1 MSGRKNISERRILI
15 YSALLTLGFAVGGIV
30 LGNWVGSM
38 VIIFDGAYS
47 LVSLA
52 LTLLSLLAATL
63 MARPNSKRFP
73 HGLAALEPIVI
84 AIKAAVILGL
94 VCISIYSAI
103 ISVFEGG
110 REIDTSVATL
120 FGLINVIGCAFGWA
134 LVANKNKKLGSGLI
148 AAEIKQWQMD
158 TLISVAVLLGFV
170 VAWLLLQTSLSAYAV
185 YADPVMMLL
194 MAGYFLKVPAVMLK
208 EALSELLHMSANN
221 SLCNEVH
228 QCVTEVPSN
237 NAVDLTVSSVTKVGN
252 ELRIDIDMHIEEQ
265 IKIAPKDIEITRN
278 QLAKKLKH
286 LPYKCQLNLS
296 LVV

>member
-1 MSGRKNISERRILI
+1 MSGRKNTSERRILI

-47 LVSLA
+47 LISLA

-63 MARPNSKRFP
+63 MARPCSKRFP

-84 AIKAAVILGL
+84 AIKATVILGL

-103 ISVFEGG
+103 NAVFSGG
-110 REIDTSVATL
+110 REIDTSIATL

-134 LVANKNKKLGSGLI
+134 MVAKKNKDIGSGLI
-148 AAEIKQWQMD
+148 AAEVKQWQMD

-170 VAWLLLQTSLSAYAV
+170 TAWMMLQTSLSAYAV

-208 EALSELLHMSANN
+208 EAVSELLHMSADK
-221 SLCNEVH
+221 SLCKEVK

-237 NAVDLTVSSVTKVGN
+237 NEVDLTVSSVTKVGN
-252 ELRIDIDMHIEEQ
+252 ELRIDIDLHLEQ
-265 IKIAPKDIEITRN
+265 QGQIASKDIKKTRYY
-278 QLAKKLKH
+278 LAKKLSH

-296 LVV
+296 LVG